1 MNESGSL
8 CVNGLGWKYEMKLE
22 LLAIS
27 GGHSWVEKKAHMCN
41 IREQRRNF
49 FPLEA
54 QVPWRVFLKNHEN
67 LPFSVLHITV
77 LQFFCACILH
87 LSCKNCGACKQG
99 LIFFLPMGLPS
110 VSTPTPRWDFPALS
124 QLPRASNYN
133 RCRDNM
139 ELGAGVVHVKKGR
152 VA

>member
-54 QVPWRVFLKNHEN
+54 QVPWRVFLKNHEISLFPYCTLRFFN
-67 LPFSVLHITV
+67 SFVLVFFIFHAKTVVRASKVSYFFCQWASLPFPPLPPAGIFQLYPNFQGRRITI
-77 LQFFCACILH
+77 AAATIW
-87 LSCKNCGACKQG
+87 S
-99 LIFFLPMGLPS
+99 
-110 VSTPTPRWDFPALS
+110 
-124 QLPRASNYN
+124 
-133 RCRDNM
+133 
-139 ELGAGVVHVKKGR
+139 
-152 VA
+152 